1 MNTHI
6 NQLLMQ
12 KGVDV
17 VTIGSDA
24 SVFDAIKMMYDKKI
38 GSLVV
43 VNDSGKLV
51 GIFVEKDCFNKVILE
66 DRSARDLTVKDV
78 MTTKVIYV
86 APDANVDECM
96 AIMTSKRIRHLPVL
110 DGSKNI
116 VGIISIGDLV
126 KSVSSEQESM
136 IRSLEKYIEGSL

>member
-12 KGVDV
+12 KGGDV
-17 VTIGSDA
+17 VTVGSDA
-24 SVFDAIKMMYDKKI
+24 SVFDAIKMMYDKNI

-51 GIFVEKDCFNKVILE
+51 GIFVEQDCFNKVILE
-66 DRSARDLTVKDV
+66 DRSARDLTVKEV

>member
-1 MNTHI
+1 
-6 NQLLMQ
+6 MQ
-12 KGVDV
+12 KGCDV
-17 VTIGSDA
+17 VTVGSDA
-24 SVFDAIKMMYDKKI
+24 SVFDAIKMMYARGI

-43 VNDSGKLV
+43 VNDSGNLV
-51 GIFVEKDCFNKVILE
+51 GIFVESDCFTKVILE
-66 DRSARDLTVKDV
+66 DKSARDLTVKDV

-86 APDANVDECM
+86 APDANIDECM

-110 DGSKNI
+110 DKSKNI

-136 IRSLEKYIEGSL
+136 IRDLEKYIEGSL

>member
-1 MNTHI
+1 
-6 NQLLMQ
+6 MQ
-12 KGVDV
+12 KGNDV
-17 VTIGSDA
+17 VTVGSGV
-24 SVFDAIKMMYDKKI
+24 SVFDAIKMMYDKNI

-51 GIFVEKDCFNKVILE
+51 GIFVEQDCFDKVILE
-66 DRSARDLTVKDV
+66 DKSARDLTVKDV

-110 DGSKNI
+110 DSSKNI

-126 KSVSSEQESM
+126 KSVSSEQEST